1 MFSVQPFDIMCLD
14 YKSQLIQAI
23 DKHVNTKEIRQSNSW
38 NKKREQRLI
47 GKTVKQTWL
56 LFFFTSYYVYSVRE
70 EHFIQ
75 IKWSRIVFNLIYDK
89 PGFFYVNILNFQQW
103 AAIFIL
109 QAENIKLTCQCL
121 GILSKLELNTWGF
134 NFEHINIQTSLSM
147 FGQVLLQN
155 LEPKLHGLQLSS
167 CVSHQNGLMIFSAT
181 NNQQRLKLFPL
192 SNQLMKIFF
201 G

>member
-14 YKSQLIQAI
+14 YKSQLMQAI

-56 LFFFTSYYVYSVRE
+56 LYIFFFLLRVMCTQWGRE

-89 PGFFYVNILNFQQW
+89 PVFFFYVNILNFQQW

-121 GILSKLELNTWGF
+121 GILSKLVLNTWGF
-134 NFEHINIQTSLSM
+134 NFEHTNIQTSLSM

-167 CVSHQNGLMIFSAT
+167 CVSHQNGLMI
-181 NNQQRLKLFPL
+181 
-192 SNQLMKIFF
+192 
-201 G
+201 